1 MYAVAARIQG
11 AKVVSVPLIAKAGF
25 ALDARAL
32 LKRYR
37 ADVKLVFL
45 CSPNNPTGNC
55 LSEAAI
61 LEIVDALSQ
70 RAIVVVDEA
79 YIEFAER
86 KSLAQHIARRPQL
99 AILRTLSKAHGLA
112 GARLGALIAD
122 PEVVALLRKV
132 IAPYA
137 VPQLILEA
145 VTTLLSTVH
154 LRTLNKRIV
163 TIRAERARMRESLAR
178 LPGVTAVLPSDANFL
193 LARFKDVS
201 TALALTARAGIQ
213 VRDARGYPG
222 LADALRISIGTT
234 MENDRL
240 LKAWS

>member
-11 AKVVSVPLIAKAGF
+11 AKVLSVPLIAEDGF
-25 ALDARAL
+25 GLNVPAL
-32 LKRYR
+32 LPRCS

-55 LSEAAI
+55 LSEASI
-61 LEIVDALSQ
+61 LEVADALGQ
-70 RAIVVVDEA
+70 RAILVVDEA
-79 YIEFAER
+79 YIEFAHR
-86 KSLAQHIARRPQL
+86 NSFTQHVTRRPQL

-122 PEVVALLRKV
+122 PEVIALLRKV

-137 VPQLILEA
+137 VPQLVLEV

-154 LRTLNKRIV
+154 LRTLNKRIAS
-163 TIRAERARMRESLAR
+163 IRAERTRMQEMLTRI
-178 LPGVTAVLPSDANFL
+178 PGVRAVLPSEANFL
-193 LARFKDVS
+193 LARFSDAGAKL
-201 TALALTARAGIQ
+201 TLASAAGIQ

-222 LADALRISIGTT
+222 LADALRISIGTA
-234 MENDRL
+234 EQNDLL